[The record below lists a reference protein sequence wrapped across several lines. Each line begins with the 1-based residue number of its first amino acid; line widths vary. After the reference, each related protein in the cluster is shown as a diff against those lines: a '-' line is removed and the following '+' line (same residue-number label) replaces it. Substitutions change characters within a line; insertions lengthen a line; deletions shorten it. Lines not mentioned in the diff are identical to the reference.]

1 MDESKRDPREDIILI
16 RQMLERAIDGMKTIA
31 PWFTGF
37 GLLWLIYGVFSSLQ
51 RLVINQVSLS
61 VMNRLVLAGAVA
73 GILFYFVLAVGFLIC
88 RKKLAHLGSDSL
100 ARKLVDIWGV
110 CIFLFLILT
119 ILLNSV
125 IQFLSMQLGFSVE
138 AASSLNKAC
147 SLCRGFLFF
156 LLPVI
161 PLLITAKFLD
171 NRRMLLTGIVLAV
184 LAGIVTCCHA
194 LMLFGEGLAIREG
207 WAYFWFG
214 VPCLLDLV
222 PGAMLLLFG
231 RQLKER

>member
-51 RLVINQVSLS
+51 RLVINRVPLS
-61 VMNRLVLAGAVA
+61 VMNRLVSAGAVA
-73 GILFYFVLAVGFLIC
+73 GILFYFVLAVGFLVC
-88 RKKLAHLGSDSL
+88 RKKLVHLGSDSL

-110 CIFLFLILT
+110 CIFMFLILT

-125 IQFLSMQLGFSVE
+125 IQFLSMQLGLSWEV
-138 AASSLNKAC
+138 AASLNKAC

-161 PLLITAKFLD
+161 PLLITAEFLD
-171 NRRMLLTGIVLAV
+171 NRRMLLAGIVLAV
-184 LAGIVTCCHA
+184 LTGMVMCCHA

-214 VPCLLDLV
+214 AACLLDLV
-222 PGAMLLLFG
+222 PGAMLLFFG